1 MTPEEIVIYVVLG
14 LVGAA
19 ARIALHI
26 RHYGM
31 ASIKWD
37 RAASDLFLGMVA
49 GYICHYLVATLQ
61 VTNHLTAL
69 GFGYMG
75 PSVVE
80 HLLKRP
86 LSEVEPEK

>member
-1 MTPEEIVIYVVLG
+1 VILG

-19 ARIALHI
+19 ARVALHV
-26 RHYGM
+26 RHYGF

-37 RAASDLFLGMVA
+37 RAAADLFLGMVA
-49 GYICHYLVATLQ
+49 GYICYYLVATFQL
-61 VTNHLTAL
+61 TNHLTAL

-75 PSVVE
+75 PSIVE

-86 LSEVEPEK
+86 LSEVLPASENAEG